1 MTDLSSHTTMCFHCT
16 LPIPKNVHLL
26 VTIENQL
33 RPMCCAGCQAVAQ
46 TIVDSGLADYY
57 KHRDVAAIRP
67 DSLEDLIPES
77 LRDEMVFYDH
87 PEISKQ
93 FVVTNV
99 DHTAEAFLVME
110 GIVCAACVWL
120 LERGIRKIEGVQTFQ
135 INYSS
140 HRAHLSF
147 DPNIVKLSTVL
158 LQVRELG
165 YKAIPFDEHESQ
177 KHLKAQRSLLLKQ
190 FAVAAIS
197 SMQVMMLAVGLYFG
211 VYEGMSD
218 ESRLILR
225 WANLVL
231 SLPCITYASWSFY
244 RSAWLD
250 LLNMRLS
257 MDVNISLAII
267 LGALASIWNTW
278 FDVGEIYFESVTMF
292 AFLLLGAR
300 LIEMNARHKAM
311 SLADSVLRIK
321 PRFANRLNA
330 EGHPE
335 VVSLTDLKVDDLLL
349 VKPGET
355 IPTDGVLLSDIAELD
370 ESLLTGE
377 SLPVRKKYQD
387 SVIGGALNIDQTI
400 RMRVSVLGAETVF
413 SQMIRLIDRA
423 MSEKPKI
430 AQVAD
435 QISNW
440 FVILLLITC
449 GISYVVWRMID
460 PSRAFEVML
469 AILVVSCP
477 CALALATPAALTAGS
492 QVLVSLG
499 LLPTRA
505 GSLENLSRV
514 TDIVFD
520 KTGTLTNGQFHIST
534 CLDATGNALSVT
546 QADALL
552 RIASAMERESHH
564 PIARAFTNT
573 ESKAAIVNEEITVP
587 LPVLETKQILGQG
600 VSAVITEGA
609 MGSDYYQLGKLNWI
623 QADFQKSAA
632 LIEAMA
638 QTEISTWVTFAKNG
652 QVLAF
657 FGLSDQLR
665 ADAVATLKQLKKQYT
680 VHIVSGDNEEAVQR
694 LNQQCDFDHVRF
706 ECLPEDKLNY
716 VAALQAQNKV
726 VAMLGD
732 GLNDAPV
739 LAQADVSIAMN
750 QGAQLAQTTADMI
763 LLSDRLAP
771 LLGGLVTAKETQR
784 IIQQNLI
791 WALIYNVIALPVAAM
806 GFVVPWIAALGM
818 SASSLIVIGN
828 TLRLRK

>member
-1 MTDLSSHTTMCFHCT
+1 MTDPSPHSLICFHCT
-16 LPIPKNVHLL
+16 LPIPKNVHLW
-26 VTIENQL
+26 VNIENQP
-33 RPMCCAGCQAVAQ
+33 RAMCCAGCQAVAQ

-57 KHRDVAAIRP
+57 KYRDVAAIRP
-67 DSLEDLIPES
+67 DSLEDLIPDS

-93 FVVTNV
+93 FVVTKQDDTV
-99 DHTAEAFLVME
+99 DAFLVME

-120 LERGIRKIEGVQTFQ
+120 LERSIRKLEGVQVFQ

-147 DPNIVKLSTVL
+147 DPKLVKLSTIL

-177 KHLKAQRSLLLKQ
+177 KYLKAQRSLLLKQ

-197 SMQVMMLAVGLYFG
+197 SMQVMMLAVALYYG
-211 VYEGMSD
+211 VYQGMS
-218 ESRLILR
+218 EETRLILR
-225 WANLVL
+225 WSSLAL
-231 SLPCITYASWSFY
+231 SLPCVTYASWSFY
-244 RSAWLD
+244 RAAWWD
-250 LLNMRLS
+250 LLNRRLS

-267 LGALASIWNTW
+267 LGTFASIWNTG
-278 FDVGEIYFESVTMF
+278 FNVGEIYFESVTMF

-330 EGHPE
+330 EGHLE
-335 VVSLTDLKVDDLLL
+335 IVSLTDLKVDDQLL

-355 IPTDGVLLSDIAELD
+355 IPTDGILLSDTAELD

-377 SLPVRKKYQD
+377 SLPVRKKYLD
-387 SVIGGALNIDQTI
+387 SVIGGAVNIDQAL

-430 AQVAD
+430 AQLAD
-435 QISNW
+435 RISNW
-440 FVILLLITC
+440 FVILLLIIC
-449 GISYVVWRMID
+449 IVSYIVWRMID

-469 AILVVSCP
+469 TILVVSCP

-520 KTGTLTNGQFHIST
+520 KTGTLTNGKFEIIT
-534 CLDATGNALSVT
+534 CLDATGNSLSAT
-546 QADALL
+546 QIDVLL
-552 RIASAMERESHH
+552 TIARTLERDSHH
-564 PIARAFTNT
+564 PIARAFTNS
-573 ESKAAIVNEEITVP
+573 ESQCVNRHSGHRVSMPILDP
-587 LPVLETKQILGQG
+587 QQILGQG
-600 VSAVITEGA
+600 VSAIMVENGLC
-609 MGSDYYQLGKLNWI
+609 SDYYQLGKLSWI
-623 QADFQKSAA
+623 QADFQKSTA
-632 LIEAMA
+632 LIDAMA
-638 QTEISTWVTFAKNG
+638 QFEISTWVTLAKNG
-652 QVLAF
+652 EILAF

-665 ADAVATLKQLKKQYT
+665 EDAVTTLKELKKQYT
-680 VHIVSGDNEEAVQR
+680 VHIISGDNEEAVHR
-694 LNQQCDFDHVRF
+694 LNRQCDFDFIRF
-706 ECLPEDKLNY
+706 EYLPEDKLNY

-771 LLGGLVTAKETQR
+771 LQAGLLTAKETQR
-784 IIQQNLI
+784 IIRQNLI
-791 WALIYNVIALPVAAM
+791 WALIYNLIALPVAAM